1 MSLLT
6 KSNSKQSSRRQ
17 IAIEGVE
24 DGILRMPGNRY
35 AVILKV
41 SSINLG
47 LKSDAEKD
55 AIIETYKSFLNSLA
69 CPIDILI
76 RIREIDVDKY
86 LDDYRARMAEE
97 QEDVYKKQIEAYI
110 NFVRD
115 LIQTNKILTR
125 HFYIVVPY
133 QNHNNKASFEVV
145 KDQLVLHTGI
155 VESGLAKLGMHTHQ
169 LDSLELLDL
178 FYTFY
183 NPEQAK
189 LQPLTVQTMQ
199 MLTKQFI

>member
-6 KSNSKQSSRRQ
+6 KSNNKVSSRRQ

-35 AVILKV
+35 AVIMKV

-55 AIIETYKSFLNSLA
+55 AIIEAYRSFLNSLA

-97 QEDVYKKQIEAYI
+97 QEEVYKKQIEAYI

-133 QNHNNKASFEVV
+133 QNNNKASFEVV
-145 KDQLVLHTGI
+145 KDQLALHTGI

-199 MLTKQFI
+199 MLTSQFI

>member
-6 KSNSKQSSRRQ
+6 KSNNKVSSRRQ

-24 DGILRMPGNRY
+24 DGILRIPDNRY

-47 LKSDAEKD
+47 LKSDTEKD

-86 LDDYRARMAEE
+86 LDDYRSRMEEE
-97 QEDVYKKQIEAYI
+97 QEEVYKKQIEAYI

-125 HFYIVVPY
+125 HFYIVVPF
-133 QNHNNKASFEVV
+133 HNQNKASFEVV
-145 KDQLVLHTGI
+145 KDQLALHTGI
-155 VESGLAKLGMHTHQ
+155 VESGLAKLGMHTRQ

-199 MLTKQFI
+199 MLTSQFI

>member
-6 KSNSKQSSRRQ
+6 KSNNKVSSRRQ

-86 LDDYRARMAEE
+86 LDDYRARIEE
-97 QEDVYKKQIEAYI
+97 EKEEVYKKQIEAYI

-125 HFYIVVPY
+125 HFYIVVPF
-133 QNHNNKASFEVV
+133 QNNNKASFEVV
-145 KDQLVLHTGI
+145 KDQLMLHTGI
-155 VESGLAKLGMHTHQ
+155 VENGLAKLGMHTHQ

-199 MLTKQFI
+199 MLTSQFI

>member
-6 KSNSKQSSRRQ
+6 KSNNKVSSRRQ

-35 AVILKV
+35 AVIMKV

-55 AIIETYKSFLNSLA
+55 AIIEAYKSFLNSLA

-97 QEDVYKKQIEAYI
+97 QEEVYKKQIEAYI

-133 QNHNNKASFEVV
+133 QNNNNASFEVV
-145 KDQLVLHTGI
+145 KDQLMLHTGI

-199 MLTKQFI
+199 MLTSQFI

>member
-6 KSNSKQSSRRQ
+6 KSNNKVSSRRQ

-24 DGILRMPGNRY
+24 DGILRMPDNRY

-47 LKSDAEKD
+47 LKSDTEKD

-86 LDDYRARMAEE
+86 LDDYRARMEEE
-97 QEDVYKKQIEAYI
+97 QEEVYKKQIEAYI

-125 HFYIVVPY
+125 HFYIVVPF
-133 QNHNNKASFEVV
+133 HNQNKASFEVV
-145 KDQLVLHTGI
+145 KDQLALHTGI
-155 VESGLAKLGMHTHQ
+155 VESGLAKLGMHTRQ

-199 MLTKQFI
+199 MLTSQFI